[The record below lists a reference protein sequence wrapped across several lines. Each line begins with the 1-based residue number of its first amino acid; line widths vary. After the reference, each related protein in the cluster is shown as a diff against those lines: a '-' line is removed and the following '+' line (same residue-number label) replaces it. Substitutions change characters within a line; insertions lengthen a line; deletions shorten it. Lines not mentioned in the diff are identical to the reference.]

1 MIAETIKAENLIGQI
16 REVNQD
22 LDTALLS
29 EALEFAATAH
39 QGQKRQS
46 GEMFIEHPVQV
57 AYLLAGLRM
66 DTATVVAGLLHD
78 VLEDTTISPLQ
89 MESLFGREIREL
101 VEGVTKI
108 EGYAYHSRE
117 KRQELQADNFRKLL
131 ISITRDVRVILIK
144 LADRLHNMRTLH
156 FLDRVNACRIA
167 RETLDIYAP
176 LANRFGMAAIQWEL
190 EDLSF
195 KYLHPAE
202 YRSLANLVAARKEER
217 DRLVQVAVSEIKE
230 LLERNGLRSEV
241 NGRTKHL
248 YSIFRKHQVKQVKFE
263 EILDLIG
270 IRIIVETVA
279 DCYKVLGIIQNE
291 TIPLPGSFKD
301 YIAQPKPNNYQSLH
315 LVVTD
320 ADEKRIEI
328 QIRTR
333 QMHLVAEEGI
343 ASHWRYK
350 ENPEKV
356 RKDRTGRPLL
366 NFDDNMQRQLNW
378 IRNFLQ
384 RQDKD
389 SPEDF
394 MASLKMNLYPDIIVV
409 STPAGDYIKLRKHAT
424 ALDLAFKVH
433 TDIGFRCIGALVNGK
448 HVPVRTEL
456 QSGDMVQIIT
466 SPQVHPSK
474 DWLNYLVS
482 VNARQK
488 VRTWF
493 RRQELQEMVEI
504 GRKQFYSRIRRWH
517 YRIGKEEE
525 IQEIARAFKTNDIFT
540 FFARLGNGDIS
551 MEDLKKVL
559 LPAEEQQLT
568 PEPRLII
575 EEEELAAK
583 RQLADGVVL
592 EDIDDIMIRY
602 AKCCQPL
609 PGDEI
614 IGYTTR
620 GRGITIHRVDCTNS
634 GFLHLKKS
642 EPERIL
648 KVKWKYGRQNTG
660 KC

>member
-1 MIAETIKAENLIGQI
+1 MNAEAIKAENLIEQI
-16 REVNQD
+16 RKVNCD
-22 LDTALLS
+22 LNTELVS
-29 EALEFAATAH
+29 KALEFAAAAH
-39 QGQKRQS
+39 QDQKRQS

-57 AYLLAGLRM
+57 SYLLAGLKM

-78 VLEDTTISPLQ
+78 VLEDTTISPHQ
-89 MESLFGREIREL
+89 MESLFGKEVREL

-131 ISITRDVRVILIK
+131 ISITRDIRVILIK

-202 YRSLANLVAARKEER
+202 YRNLANLVAARKEER
-217 DRLVQVAVSEIKE
+217 DRLVNVAVSEIKE
-230 LLERNGLRSEV
+230 LLDRNGLRSEV

-248 YSIFRKHQVKQVKFE
+248 YSIFRKHQVKHLKFE

-270 IRIIVETVA
+270 IRIIVDSVA

-320 ADEKRIEI
+320 AEEKRIEI

-389 SPEDF
+389 NPADF

-433 TDIGFRCIGALVNGK
+433 TDIGFHCIGALVNGK

-456 QSGDMVQIIT
+456 QAGDAVRIIT
-466 SPQVHPSK
+466 SPQARPSK

-482 VNARQK
+482 INARQK

-493 RRQELQEMVEI
+493 RRLELQEMVEL

-517 YRIGKEEE
+517 YRIRKEEE

-540 FFARLGNGDIS
+540 FFARLGSCEIS
-551 MEDLKKVL
+551 TEDLKKVL
-559 LPAEEQQLT
+559 LPEEEQQVI

-583 RQLADGVVL
+583 RQLADGIVL

-620 GRGITIHRVDCTNS
+620 GRGITIHRLDCTNS
-634 GFLHLKKS
+634 GFLNLKKN